1 MDDSSSGDYQPAI
14 ARQDDPLAS
23 ARREAANRVRI
34 ACGAVA
40 LVLIAVGLVA
50 RLCRHDLPLS
60 DESAGIVATSLALA
74 ATLYAGV
81 LVLWD
86 GRTAGRS

>member
-1 MDDSSSGDYQPAI
+1 MDDGSSGEYQPAI
-14 ARQDDPLAS
+14 VRQDDPLAS
-23 ARREAANRVRI
+23 ARREAVNRVRI

-40 LVLIAVGLVA
+40 LLLIALGLVA
-50 RLCRHDLPLS
+50 RLWRHDLPLS

-81 LVLWD
+81 LMFWE
-86 GRTAGRS
+86 GRTTGRS